1 MRILFASPYRGNV
14 GGISQWAEHIVNHS
28 INSNSECELDVL
40 PMNDVKKGRTS
51 IGMSFLQRII
61 YGLQTYSR
69 VIQSERKILK
79 QKKYD
84 IIHISSSAS
93 ISLLKDIL
101 MIRVARRQQVK
112 TVIHFHFGRIPEL
125 ANKRNWEW
133 KLLKYVI
140 KLVDYAVVMD
150 KASYQCLTNLA
161 YSNVVCIPNPLAP
174 SVEEHL
180 NSYGSVNRVKNTLTF
195 VGHVVRTK
203 GITELIKACSD
214 LPDIKV
220 NIIGPCADEYKLELM
235 NIVDDINHFNFK
247 GTLPPKEVIREML
260 SCSVFVLPTYT
271 EGFPNVIL
279 ESMACGCPI
288 ISTPVGA
295 IPEMLAVDTDRPC
308 GLLVEPKNVEQL
320 REAIMR
326 LLKDDKEALQLSQRA
341 SERVREEYSID
352 KVWNLIFDLWK
363 SLKIKQ

>member
-28 INSNSECELDVL
+28 IKSKSECELDVL
-40 PMNDVKKGRTS
+40 PMNDIKKGRS
-51 IGMSFLQRII
+51 IIGMSFLQRII
-61 YGLQTYSR
+61 YGLQTYFR
-69 VIQSERKILK
+69 VILSERNAFKR
-79 QKKYD
+79 KKYD

-101 MIRVARRQQVK
+101 MIRVARRQRVK

-133 KLLKYVI
+133 KLLKHVI
-140 KLVDYAVVMD
+140 KLVDSAVVMD
-150 KASYQCLTNLA
+150 TASYECLINLGYTNV
-161 YSNVVCIPNPLAP
+161 SCIPNPLAP
-174 SVEEHL
+174 SIEEYID
-180 NSYGSVNRVKNTLTF
+180 SCKSVNRVKNTVTF

-203 GITELIKACSD
+203 GITELVKACSK

-220 NIIGPCADEYKLELM
+220 NIIGPCTDAYKSELM
-235 NIVDDINHFNFK
+235 SFIDKEPHFNFM
-247 GTLPPKEVIREML
+247 GTLSPKEVIREMMT
-260 SCSVFVLPTYT
+260 CSVFVLPTYT

-295 IPEMLAVDTDRPC
+295 IPEMLAVDTDTPC
-308 GLLVEPKNVEQL
+308 GLLVQPKNVKQL
-320 REAIMR
+320 REAILR

-341 SERVREEYSID
+341 GKRVREEYSIE
-352 KVWNLIFDLWK
+352 KVWNLLLGLWK
-363 SLKIKQ
+363 SLK

>member
-14 GGISQWAEHIVNHS
+14 GGISQWAEHIVNYS
-28 INSNSECELDVL
+28 TNNNSECELDVL
-40 PMNDVKKGRTS
+40 PMNDVKKGRSS
-51 IGMSFLQRII
+51 IGMSFLQRVI

-69 VIQSERKILK
+69 VILSERKTLK

-101 MIRVARRQQVK
+101 MIKVARRQRVK

-133 KLLKYVI
+133 KLLKHVI
-140 KLVDYAVVMD
+140 KLVDSAVVMD
-150 KASYQCLTNLA
+150 RASYECLKNLA
-161 YSNVVCIPNPLAP
+161 YSNVTCIPNPLSP
-174 SVEEHL
+174 SVEEHITSCEL
-180 NSYGSVNRVKNTLTF
+180 VSRVKNTVTF

-203 GITELIKACSD
+203 GITELVQACSN
-214 LPDIKV
+214 LPDITV
-220 NIIGPCADEYKLELM
+220 NIIGPCAEDYKSELLS
-235 NIVDDINHFNFK
+235 IVDNSNHFNFM
-247 GTLPPKEVIREML
+247 GTLPPKEVISQML
-260 SCSVFVLPTYT
+260 LCSVFVLPTYT

-295 IPEMLAVDTDRPC
+295 IPEMLAVYTDSPC
-308 GLLVEPKNVEQL
+308 GLLVQPKNVEQL
-320 REAIMR
+320 REAILR
-326 LLKDDKEALQLSQRA
+326 LLEDDKEALQLSQRA
-341 SERVREEYSID
+341 SKRVREEYSID
-352 KVWNLIFDLWK
+352 KVWNLLFCLWK
-363 SLKIKQ
+363 SLK